1 MYYFGIFEILLIS
14 NSIYTQTQI
23 LQDITDQSSFNSFI
37 ALRINLVEL
46 YFDTPRILSKNQ
58 GLSIRRFASGGTY
71 LCELHN

>member
-1 MYYFGIFEILLIS
+1 MVDVTNITYKLSFYNEK
-14 NSIYTQTQI
+14 QI
-23 LQDITDQSSFNSFI
+23 LEDIADQSSFNNFI
-37 ALRINLVEL
+37 TLRINLVEL